1 MVSHQLYGLC
11 GRTPHPNYLESSK
24 GRAGSFPCSP
34 EPRLLL
40 VNVVYVKYLADDKT
54 DVVNATW
61 LSTVTCAFGELRAGV
76 EGWAGTV
83 VPI

>member
-1 MVSHQLYGLC
+1 
-11 GRTPHPNYLESSK
+11 
-24 GRAGSFPCSP
+24 
-34 EPRLLL
+34 LLL